1 MLRIRPSVP
10 RCVTMLHKN
19 LLFVV
24 HGPGLSFLFWQLL
37 QVTFP
42 YQWMS
47 WELPSYRPVLST
59 QQRQVT
65 LGYGHF
71 KASWV
76 LHPHQ
81 EESCTHNLLYHWS
94 LYLSFLALYKTGFI
108 SHFKQLSCSKAAV
121 WCCTQ
126 CSLSAHKVLS
136 GNIKSPGHILHYNN
150 RKMESSLHKELVEFV
165 LVWCFFVCLFVCLF
179 VFVGILV
186 CLN

>member
-1 MLRIRPSVP
+1 MKEILWSTSAELQNMIFRMLRIRPSVP

-81 EESCTHNLLYHWS
+81 EESCTLTTFFITGPYIYLFWHSTRLDLLVT
-94 LYLSFLALYKTGFI
+94 LSSCPVLRLQCDAVHSAAY
-108 SHFKQLSCSKAAV
+108 QLTK
-121 WCCTQ
+121 
-126 CSLSAHKVLS
+126 
-136 GNIKSPGHILHYNN
+136 
-150 RKMESSLHKELVEFV
+150 
-165 LVWCFFVCLFVCLF
+165 CFQAT
-179 VFVGILV
+179 
-186 CLN
+186 